1 MKRQALLGRLVKAE
15 KNAAGDKERIAR
27 QQSIIAKL
35 QTEGRD
41 TRQAFALLNA
51 YRSLQ
56 RHSEVNL
63 ERLRKELRSVE

>member
-1 MKRQALLGRLVKAE
+1 MNRKALLGRLAKAE
-15 KNAAGDKERIAR
+15 KNAAGDKERITR

-35 QTEGRD
+35 QAEGQD

-51 YRSLQ
+51 YRNMQ

-63 ERLRKELRSVE
+63 ERLRRELESAE